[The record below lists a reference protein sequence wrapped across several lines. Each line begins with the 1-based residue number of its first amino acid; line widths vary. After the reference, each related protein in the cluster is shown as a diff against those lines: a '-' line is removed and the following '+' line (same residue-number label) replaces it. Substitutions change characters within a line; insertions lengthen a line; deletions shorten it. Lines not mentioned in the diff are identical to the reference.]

1 MISLKIQLTLSRKKK
16 TILNSFLSFQKVVN
30 QAGPAASA
38 SYTLIASLLIF
49 IFIGYKI
56 DNSFDSS
63 PLGLIIGLIFGL
75 VVGFYQ
81 LFKTFIWKQNNE

>member
-1 MISLKIQLTLSRKKK
+1 M
-16 TILNSFLSFQKVVN
+16 NSFLSFHKVVI

-38 SYTLIASLLIF
+38 SYTLVASLLIF
-49 IFIGYKI
+49 IFIGYSI

-63 PLGLIIGLIFGL
+63 PLGLIVGLIFGL

-81 LFKTFIWKQNNE
+81 LFKTVIWNQNDD

>member
-1 MISLKIQLTLSRKKK
+1 MTVSRKKK
-16 TILNSFLSFQKVVN
+16 KTNLNSFLSFQNVVN

-38 SYTLIASLLIF
+38 SYNLVASLLIF
-49 IFIGYKI
+49 TFIGYSI

-63 PLGLIIGLIFGL
+63 PLGLIVGLMFGL

-81 LFKTFIWKQNNE
+81 LFKTFIWKQNDE

>member
-1 MISLKIQLTLSRKKK
+1 MTVSNKNKK
-16 TILNSFLSFQKVVN
+16 SFDSFSSFQNIIN

-49 IFIGYKI
+49 IFIGYSL

-63 PLGLIIGLIFGL
+63 PLWLIVGLMFGL

>member
-1 MISLKIQLTLSRKKK
+1 MTVFRKKK
-16 TILNSFLSFQKVVN
+16 AILNSFLSFQKVVN

-38 SYTLIASLLIF
+38 SYTLVASLLIF
-49 IFIGYKI
+49 IFIGYTI

-63 PLGLIIGLIFGL
+63 PLGLIVGLIFGL

-81 LFKTFIWKQNNE
+81 LFKTFIWKQSND

>member
-1 MISLKIQLTLSRKKK
+1 MTVSRKKK
-16 TILNSFLSFQKVVN
+16 KTNLNSFISFQNVVN

-38 SYTLIASLLIF
+38 SYTLFASLLIF
-49 IFIGYKI
+49 IFIGYSI

-63 PLGLIIGLIFGL
+63 PLGLIVGLMFGL
-75 VVGFYQ
+75 AVGFYQ

>member
-1 MISLKIQLTLSRKKK
+1 MTVSRKKK
-16 TILNSFLSFQKVVN
+16 KFFLNSFLSFQNVVN

-38 SYTLIASLLIF
+38 SYTLVASLLIF
-49 IFIGYKI
+49 IFIGYSI

-63 PLGLIIGLIFGL
+63 PLGLIIGLVFGL
-75 VVGFYQ
+75 VIGFYQ